1 MKKPVNSA
9 KSNPLTGPHAD
20 PHTDRESAKYDNPI
34 ASREHLL
41 DLIKQSDAPM
51 RIEEVAKKLGI
62 KKESDQ
68 REALQRRIGAM
79 IRDGQLIEN
88 RTQQLVPVDADALIA
103 GKLTAH
109 PDGFGFL
116 ITDDDDDIF
125 LNAREMRMAL
135 HGDKVVVC
143 VTGTNKRGKREGR
156 IVKVLERANNSIV
169 GRLFL
174 EKGMSFVSP
183 DNKRI
188 SQDITIPPDDRA
200 GATHGDM
207 VVAAIVEQPTRKHPP
222 TGKIVEVLGQ
232 HLEAGMEIDVA
243 LRSRDIPFNWP
254 NDVEDQAAVFSTKV
268 LEEDK
273 LARKDVRPLPLVTID
288 GADARDFDDAVYCE
302 KTNSGWRLLVAI
314 ADVAHYVQPG
324 APLDKEA
331 IKRGTS
337 VYFPGRVVPMLP
349 EVLSNG
355 LCSLNPEVDRL
366 CMLCEMT
373 LDENAAIKR
382 TRFYNAVMRSHARL
396 TYKQVSEML
405 TESTSPLR
413 KQYEAVLPHVEALHK
428 LYKVLATSRRK
439 RGVIE
444 FESNETQI
452 IFDDNKKIKEIIP
465 VVRNDAHKL
474 IEECMILANVAA
486 AAYLEQNK
494 IPTLYR
500 VHATPKAE
508 KLEDL
513 RAYLAL
519 RGLQLGGGDAPTT
532 MDYAEIMSA
541 IQGRPDQATISTV
554 MLRSMQQ
561 AVYQPRNEGHFGLAL
576 AQYAHFTS
584 PIRRY
589 PDLLVHRAIK
599 HVLSRNPIEGNF
611 YTTTA
616 MAVLGE
622 SCSTTER
629 RAEDASRD
637 VVSWLKCEY
646 MQDHIG
652 EEFDGIVSAVTSF
665 GLFIDLPSM
674 HIEGLVHITS
684 LPKDYYRYEQASL
697 TMTGEKTGR
706 KYQLG
711 DKIRIRVMA
720 VNLEDRKIDFA
731 AADAEVRASSGKDK
745 YKGKKRKDRKGKG
758 KHKKDDK
765 KSGNQQQSEKRD
777 DTHDDKPS
785 GKGHVWKKPLEDK
798 TTDLKGTEGKGPE
811 DKSKP
816 ISAEKKR
823 QMKRKQKQQKR
834 DKKRAEAKRK
844 KRQDMHHSSTK
855 AESAEIS
862 HAAKR
867 LDAKKSGKSRAV
879 KQNDS
884 ASKQA
889 ADKHAVAKK
898 AEKATTKKTTA
909 KKTTAKKT
917 TAKKTTA
924 KKATA
929 KKATAK
935 KATAKKTTAKKATA
949 KKATAKKTTAKKTTA
964 KKTTAKK
971 TTAKKKPSGN
981 KSYSKKKRKG

>member
-1 MKKPVNSA
+1 MKKPVDSA
-9 KSNPLTGPHAD
+9 KTHPPTDQHA
-20 PHTDRESAKYDNPI
+20 DRESAKYDNPI

-41 DLIKQSDAPM
+41 DVIKEADAPI
-51 RIEEVAKKLGI
+51 RIEQLAKKLGI
-62 KKESDQ
+62 KKETDQ

-116 ITDDDDDIF
+116 ITEDDDDIF

-143 VTGTNKRGKREGR
+143 ITGTNKRGKREGR
-156 IVKVLERANNSIV
+156 IVEVLERANQSIV

-188 SQDITIPPDDRA
+188 SQNITIPPDDRA
-200 GATHGDM
+200 GASHGDM

-254 NDVEDQAAVFSTKV
+254 NSVEDQAAAFSTQV

-273 LARKDVRPLPLVTID
+273 LGRKDVRSLPLVTID

-302 KTNSGWRLLVAI
+302 KTKSGWRLLVAI

-331 IKRGTS
+331 INRGTS

-373 LDENAAIKR
+373 LDESGSIKR
-382 TRFYNAVMRSHARL
+382 SRFYNAVMRSHARL
-396 TYKQVSEML
+396 TYTQVNEML
-405 TESTSPLR
+405 TEPDSALR
-413 KQYEAVLPHVEALHK
+413 QQYEAVFPDIESLHAL
-428 LYKVLATSRRK
+428 YQVLAASRRK

-444 FESNETQI
+444 FESNETRI
-452 IFDDNKKIKEIIP
+452 LFDDNKKIKEIIP

-513 RAYLAL
+513 RAFLAL
-519 RGLQLGGGDAPTT
+519 RGLQLGGGDSPTT
-532 MDYAEIMSA
+532 MDYAEIVSA
-541 IQGRPDQATISTV
+541 IADRPDQSTISTV
-554 MLRSMQQ
+554 LLRSMQQ
-561 AVYQPRNEGHFGLAL
+561 AIYQPRNEGHFGLAL

-599 HVLSRNPIEGNF
+599 HVLSRKPIEGNF
-611 YTTTA
+611 YTTAA
-616 MAVLGE
+616 MVVLGE

-652 EEFDGIVSAVTSF
+652 EEFDGVVSAVTSF

-684 LPKDYYRYEQASL
+684 LPQDYYRYEQASL

-711 DKIRIRVMA
+711 DEIRIRVMA

-731 AADAEVRASSGKDK
+731 AADAEPRKAGGKDR
-745 YKGKKRKDRKGKG
+745 YKGKKHKDKKGK
-758 KHKKDDK
+758 DK
-765 KSGNQQQSEKRD
+765 KYA
-777 DTHDDKPS
+777 DK
-785 GKGHVWKKPLEDK
+785 KNVWKKSTEKTSQQQKPDQKEGEDRNSS
-798 TTDLKGTEGKGPE
+798 EGP
-811 DKSKP
+811 KP
-816 ISAEKKR
+816 VNAEYKR
-823 QMKRKQKQQKR
+823 QLKRKKKQQKR
-834 DKKRAEAKRK
+834 DKKRAEAKK
-844 KRQDMHHSSTK
+844 QKRQEKHKLSSA
-855 AESAEIS
+855 AETAEIKK
-862 HAAKR
+862 AAKR
-867 LDAKKSGKSRAV
+867 LDTGDSGKRNV
-879 KQNDS
+879 NKRGS

-889 ADKHAVAKK
+889 ADTHAKK
-898 AEKATTKKTTA
+898 VATKKTISKKTTA

-924 KKATA
+924 KKT
-929 KKATAK
+929 
-935 KATAKKTTAKKATA
+935 TAKKTTAKKTTA
-949 KKATAKKTTAKKTTA
+949 KKTTAKKTTAKKTTAKKTTAKKTTA

-971 TTAKKKPSGN
+971 TTAKKKPSV
-981 KSYSKKKRKG
+981 KKKRRKG